1 MSSSARKTLKDLQ
14 DLQLSLI
21 LRFMVIKA
29 IMNPQLA
36 REARKGR
43 VKRPKKRILRM
54 MKKSKYQMMK
64 TIMSKLLMKWINY

>member
-1 MSSSARKTLKDLQ
+1 
-14 DLQLSLI
+14 
-21 LRFMVIKA
+21 
-29 IMNPQLA
+29 MNPQLA